1 MGRKTKLISDIS
13 RKHFKSKYL
22 GTKIV
27 KKEPTISNRSP
38 SISQI
43 FMNNGFITE
52 PINDTYINSNQSVEM
67 AKIESENCNLINFSK
82 NVKQK
87 VSTINLVSKCA
98 SMPIENVATLSN
110 EIIPNSEV
118 LTEKIDM
125 KNTDSRVTNHIIRGL
140 RLIALKKNLPRTALN
155 EVLKLLK
162 PIFPNI
168 PVDYRTIL
176 ATPRKTNVRKVIPGR
191 YVHFGLKSG
200 LEFKFKQLQ
209 KKNHNIKLD
218 FFIDGVSIHPTSKN
232 KTFWIILARI
242 YGADNSIIPIGL
254 YNGPRKP
261 DDFDDFLKPF
271 VVELK
276 SILNVG
282 IDFDNSK
289 IFVDINNFCLDTPA
303 RSSTCGT
310 ISHAGYRSC
319 VRCLCEGT
327 REDGR
332 ILFKYSDIK
341 RTDLMFKERADLRF
355 HTRDSLIE
363 KELKINMISQF
374 PLDFLH
380 VVCLGITRKIFKK
393 LVGPEKPLFPKSRV
407 EIDKILERINETLP
421 TEIHRS
427 FRDIKDVSTFKGHEW
442 RSILLKIA
450 PVLFKSTL
458 PKSFWKHFLL
468 LTCAFS
474 ILCDSEMCIKYNRI
488 ANRMLKEFNEK
499 IEDLYDESM
508 YVPMVHQCIHFAD
521 EVLIQQTPCD
531 KFSTWEFE
539 SYMTPIKDFIHGP
552 RLPLSQIYKRISE
565 YFNCPDSL
573 VTQKNICDKGKDF
586 LYHQGIRF
594 DIKNSR
600 DRFFLTKQ
608 KEVIVMLKIL
618 NFEKCQFLCRKLKKI
633 EEYFLIPIVAS
644 KLNFFH
650 TSTQYEGH
658 KYSITLSQIERKL
671 MCIVT
676 EENNLFFAPLSKF
689 T

>member
-1 MGRKTKLISDIS
+1 MGKKTKLISDIS
-13 RKHFKSKYL
+13 NKHFKSKYL
-22 GTKIV
+22 GTKIR
-27 KKEPTISNRSP
+27 KKKQNISNISP
-38 SISQI
+38 SLSQI
-43 FMNNGFITE
+43 FMNNCFVKET
-52 PINDTYINSNQSVEM
+52 INDTNVKCNETVE
-67 AKIESENCNLINFSK
+67 IPIEESESCNVSNHSK
-82 NVKQK
+82 NVIQR
-87 VSTINLVSKCA
+87 VSIVNLASNCVTVHT
-98 SMPIENVATLSN
+98 SMPIENA
-110 EIIPNSEV
+110 PKSEV
-118 LTEKIDM
+118 LTEKLDTRI
-125 KNTDSRVTNHIIRGL
+125 TDSKVTNHIIRGL
-140 RLIALKKNLPRTALN
+140 RLIVLKKNIKRTALN
-155 EVLKLLK
+155 DVLKLLK

-176 ATPRKTNVRKVIPGR
+176 ATPRNTKVSRVLPGK

-200 LEFKFKQLQ
+200 LESKFKQLQ
-209 KKNHNIKLD
+209 KIYNNIKLD

-242 YGADNSIIPIGL
+242 YGIDDSIIPIGL

-261 DDFDDFLKPF
+261 DDFDDFLKSF
-271 VVELK
+271 VLELK
-276 SILNVG
+276 SILNEG
-282 IDFDNSK
+282 LEIENSK
-289 IFVDINNFCLDTPA
+289 ILVDINNFCLDTPA
-303 RSSTCGT
+303 RSSACGT

-319 VRCLCEGT
+319 VRCLCEGI
-327 REDGR
+327 REDR
-332 ILFKYSDIK
+332 RMLFKFSDQK
-341 RTDLMFKERADLRF
+341 RTDLMFKDRVDSRF

-363 KELKINMISQF
+363 KELNINMVSQF

-380 VVCLGITRKIFKK
+380 VACLGITRKFVKK
-393 LVGPEKPLFPKSRV
+393 LVGPEKPLFPKSRI

-427 FRDIKDVSTFKGHEW
+427 FRDIKDISTFKGHEW

-468 LTCAFS
+468 LTCSFS

-488 ANRMLKEFNEK
+488 AHGMLKEFNEK
-499 IEDLYDESM
+499 VEELYDESM

-521 EVLIQQTPCD
+521 EVLIQQAPCD
-531 KFSTWEFE
+531 KFSTWDFE

-552 RLPLSQIYKRISE
+552 RLPLSQIYRRITE

-573 VTQKNICDKGKDF
+573 AAQKNISDKGKDF
-586 LYHQGIRF
+586 LYYQGIRF

-608 KEVIVMLKIL
+608 KEVIVILKIL
-618 NFEKCQFLCRKLKKI
+618 CFEKFLCRKLKKI
-633 EEYFLIPIVAS
+633 EEYFLVPIVAS

-650 TSTQYEGH
+650 TSTQYEGY
-658 KYSITLSQIERKL
+658 KYAINLSQIERKL